1 LTLAPNSKNPF
12 RMPVSPLQVLLLIQL
27 DSGPKY
33 GYEMLK
39 NIQEEFQKIWEPKTG
54 SIYPALKSLEKKGLV
69 TTNEMDGTDFYEIT
83 ENGLMLFD
91 SMEKFVGKSVEF
103 STQYMIV
110 IFKWM
115 SRERKLGTLRMMQNL
130 SNKEYTMLDEILGK
144 LCDSVE
150 PDIQVPFLTQM
161 RQNFMKRIEMIDSI
175 MDNTEDN

>member
-1 LTLAPNSKNPF
+1 LTRAPNSKNPF
-12 RMPVSPLQVLLLIQL
+12 RMPVSPLQILLLIQL

-39 NIQEEFQKIWEPKTG
+39 NIKEEFMEIWEPKTG

-69 TTNEMDGTDFYEIT
+69 TTNVMDGTDFYDIT
-83 ENGLMLFD
+83 DNGRLLFD

-130 SNKEYTMLDEILGK
+130 SNNEYIMLDEILNK
-144 LCDSVE
+144 LSDNIES
-150 PDIQVPFLTQM
+150 DIQIPFLTHM
-161 RQNFMKRIEMIDSI
+161 RGNLEKRIEIIDDI
-175 MDNTEDN
+175 IKKMDDV

>member
-1 LTLAPNSKNPF
+1 
-12 RMPVSPLQVLLLIQL
+12 
-27 DSGPKY
+27 
-33 GYEMLK
+33 
-39 NIQEEFQKIWEPKTG
+39 
-54 SIYPALKSLEKKGLV
+54 
-69 TTNEMDGTDFYEIT
+69 
-83 ENGLMLFD
+83 
-91 SMEKFVGKSVEF
+91 
-103 STQYMIV
+103 MIV